1 MGHGRPTTTEMG
13 VVHPAALRLS
23 DRPRVV
29 PQREASVGDTG
40 HRRPTTTEMGVV
52 HPAAL
57 RLSDCAQAVPLRLR
71 PEEQR

>member
-40 HRRPTTTEMGVV
+40 HRRPTKMEMVAA

-57 RLSDCAQAVPLRLR
+57 CLSGAMSW
-71 PEEQR
+71 ETMWK

>member
-13 VVHPAALRLS
+13 VMHPAALRLS

-29 PQREASVGDTG
+29 PQREASEGDTG
-40 HRRPTTTEMGVV
+40 HRRPTKMEMVAA

-57 RLSDCAQAVPLRLR
+57 CLSGAMSW
-71 PEEQR
+71 ETMWK